1 MDRKQ
6 LPKRETSQLCLS
18 PEPRTKVFNSLAL
31 ERGPQEGAPPLIL
44 LKQIV
49 GKKIPTKLYGRK
61 IQMGTVLVGHLQVL

>member
-49 GKKIPTKLYGRK
+49 GKKIPTKLREKNSDGDS
-61 IQMGTVLVGHLQVL
+61 LVGHLQAL